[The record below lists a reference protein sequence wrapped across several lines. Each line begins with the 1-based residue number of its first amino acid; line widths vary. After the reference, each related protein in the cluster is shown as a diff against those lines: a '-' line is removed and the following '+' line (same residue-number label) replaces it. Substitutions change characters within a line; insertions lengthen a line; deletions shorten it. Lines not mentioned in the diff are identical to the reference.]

1 METGLDGR
9 EISREVAQE
18 MAAADQVGTVTAQ
31 TQGVSWEW
39 SNVDGADTDVWRV
52 QMTGLGGAQMWGGE
66 GDGGVQL
73 ETNFLSVAGRDVYS
87 AKEHW

>member
-1 METGLDGR
+1 M
-9 EISREVAQE
+9 
-18 MAAADQVGTVTAQ
+18 
-31 TQGVSWEW
+31 
-39 SNVDGADTDVWRV
+39 DGADTDVWRV